1 MITIR
6 KANPAFADGSYKTIS
21 NDNDHVFTFMRK
33 DAGQTILVA
42 INLADKES
50 GATIDA
56 NGKPVNIIGDAKPV
70 VKGEKL
76 AVNLP
81 AFGVGAWE
89 LK

>member
-1 MITIR
+1 
-6 KANPAFADGSYKTIS
+6 
-21 NDNDHVFTFMRK
+21 MRK

-42 INLADKES
+42 INLADKET

-56 NGKPVNIIGDAKPV
+56 NGNPVNIIGDAKPM
-70 VKGEKL
+70 VKDGKL

-89 LK
+89 MK